1 MTPPLLPR
9 EEAIVR
15 MQAYQDALEQALAR
29 GGPQYDAVFDKPPGR
44 IIAHEIDANKVIERV
59 NRFELELLGYRED
72 QMVGRPVWEFIV
84 MQEVAQRAMDKKLSG
99 TVELKPF
106 VRTFVRADSSPLPM
120 VLLDRLRRDA
130 RGTIIG
136 IRTVGMETPGGL

>member
-29 GGPQYDAVFDKPPGR
+29 GRPQYDAVFDKPPGR